1 MTRLTQDEDDDE
13 KWLSTSGEKLDHRVV
28 VTTHASLIAAF
39 ARFDD
44 TARDFWTRGCIL
56 LGAVRS
62 ATGIFMLLE
71 VIGLAR
77 PCESELLVG
86 HGVGPDIAGRSR

>member
-44 TARDFWTRGCIL
+44 TARDFHDMTVRPRRFIARGHL
-56 LGAVRS
+56 QPSQDDKRPGSQSQGDRATTSLG
-62 ATGIFMLLE
+62 
-71 VIGLAR
+71 
-77 PCESELLVG
+77 
-86 HGVGPDIAGRSR
+86 